1 MRTSDFERILTN
13 MGFCLVRGGK
23 HKVWSNG
30 ILHVAV
36 PWGRTINRMLARR
49 ELKKINYTGSVPE
62 INYG

>member
-1 MRTSDFERILTN
+1 MRTSDFERILASV
-13 MGFCLVRGGK
+13 GFSLVRGGK

-30 ILHVAV
+30 TLNVAV